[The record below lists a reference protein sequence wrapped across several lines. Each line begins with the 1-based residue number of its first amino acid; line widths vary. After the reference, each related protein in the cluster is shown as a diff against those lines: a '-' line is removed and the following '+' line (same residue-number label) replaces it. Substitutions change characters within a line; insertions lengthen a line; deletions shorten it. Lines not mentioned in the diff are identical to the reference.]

1 MTFPTTHVAALAVL
15 LTVPAMAQQ
24 SASRAALDP
33 EHTAWTQV
41 LATYVKAGEVDYGG
55 MKERGQPALDAYL
68 RALES
73 VRPAEYAGFTRE
85 QRLAFWV
92 NAYNAYTVRLILN
105 HYPLKSVRKIGFL
118 PLAAFRERFI
128 PLKAVGDEV
137 MSLNDIEHTHLRE
150 KLKDPRIHFAIVCA
164 SKSCPL
170 LRSEAYRTST
180 IDAQLDAA
188 ARGFLADGFR
198 NQINP
203 ASGTAKVSSIFK
215 WFRGDFTQGG
225 KTLGAFMAAY
235 TEPTVAEFLRKK
247 GDDLDFLDYDWSL
260 NGR

>member
-1 MTFPTTHVAALAVL
+1 VAALAVL
-15 LTVPAMAQQ
+15 LCVPAMAQQ
-24 SASRAALDP
+24 SASRAALDH
-33 EHTAWTQV
+33 EHTVWTSV
-41 LATYVKAGEVDYGG
+41 LATYVKAGEVDYGEL
-55 MKERGQPALDAYL
+55 KERGQPALDAYL
-68 RALES
+68 RALEA

-92 NAYNAYTVRLILN
+92 NAYNAYMVRLVLN

-128 PLKAVGDEV
+128 PLEAVGDEL

-150 KLKDPRIHFAIVCA
+150 RLKDPRIHFAIVCA
-164 SKSCPL
+164 SKSCPVL
-170 LRSEAYRTST
+170 QSEAYRASS

-188 ARGFLADGFR
+188 ARGFLADRLR
-198 NQINP
+198 NQIDP

-215 WFRGDFTQGG
+215 WFREDFTRGG
-225 KTLGAFMAAY
+225 KTLGDFMASY
-235 TEPTVAEFLRKK
+235 TEPPVAEFLRKK
-247 GDDLDFLDYDWSL
+247 GDDMDFLDYDWGL

>member
-1 MTFPTTHVAALAVL
+1 
-15 LTVPAMAQQ
+15 MAQQ
-24 SASRAALDP
+24 SASRAALDH
-33 EHTAWTQV
+33 EHAAWTGV

-55 MKERGQPALDAYL
+55 LKERGQPALDAYL

-73 VRPAEYAGFTRE
+73 VSPAEYSGFTRE

-105 HYPLKSVRKIGFL
+105 HYPLKSVRKIGLL
-118 PLAAFRERFI
+118 PLAAFREGFI
-128 PLKAVGDEV
+128 PLQAVGDGK

-170 LRSEAYRTST
+170 LRSEAYRAST

-203 ASGTAKVSSIFK
+203 ASGTAKVSPIFK

-235 TEPTVAEFLRKK
+235 SEPPVAEFLRKK
-247 GDDLDFLDYDWSL
+247 GDDMDFLDYDWGL

>member
-1 MTFPTTHVAALAVL
+1 
-15 LTVPAMAQQ
+15 VPAMAQE
-24 SASRAALDP
+24 SASRAVLDH
-33 EHTAWTQV
+33 EHTAWTAV

-55 MKERGQPALDAYL
+55 LKERGQPALDGYL

-73 VRPAEYAGFTRE
+73 VRPGDYAGFTRE

-92 NAYNAYTVRLILN
+92 NAYNAYTVRLILD

-118 PLAAFRERFI
+118 PMAAFQKRFI
-128 PLKAVGDEV
+128 PLKAVGTEE
-137 MSLNDIEHTHLRE
+137 MSLNDIEHTQLRE

-170 LRSEAYRTST
+170 LQSEAYRASG

-188 ARGFLADGFR
+188 ARGFLADRSR
-198 NQINP
+198 NQIDP

-225 KTLGAFMAAY
+225 KTLGDFMAAY
-235 TEPTVAEFLRKK
+235 TGPEVAGFLRQK
-247 GDDLDFLDYDWSL
+247 GDDLDFLDYDWNL